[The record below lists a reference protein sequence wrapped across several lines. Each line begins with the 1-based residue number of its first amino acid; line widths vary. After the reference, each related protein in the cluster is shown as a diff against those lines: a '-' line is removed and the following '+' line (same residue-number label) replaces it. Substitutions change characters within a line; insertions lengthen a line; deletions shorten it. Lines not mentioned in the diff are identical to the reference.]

1 MNNEYNFINENS
13 YSIEIKKSKFI
24 SRSFIVSD
32 ENECKYIIEKIKKKF
47 HDARHN
53 VYAFSLL
60 NGISRSSD
68 DGEPSG
74 TAGVQVLKVLN
85 NFNLKNNLIIVTRY
99 FGGILLGT
107 GGLSRAYFSCSKGL
121 VENSKILTN
130 YVMKKFKAMVDYKE
144 YNKILNSNEFIIDNV
159 SFNEK
164 VSIIFSVKKNES
176 DCFKDKLENF
186 LSRNVDLQTYKF

>member
-1 MNNEYNFINENS
+1 MNNEYSFINENS

-24 SRSFIVSD
+24 SRSFIVSE
-32 ENECKYIIEKIKKKF
+32 ENECKSIIEKIKKKF

-121 VENSKILTN
+121 IENSKILTN
-130 YVMKKFKAMVDYKE
+130 YVMEKFKAIVDYKE
-144 YNKILNSNEFIIDNV
+144 YNKILSSNEFIIDNV